1 MLAMGDSL
9 DICHVKLKDMMEQPG
24 GFEWSLMHNS
34 PFELSKTVLMNFP
47 RSYRDPIPSDLQL
60 DKPNEDDMVTSS
72 LTKPVASYKYLGVI
86 FNSRLCWTLHQAKV
100 LTTATCWASQIWW
113 LLKSASDLSASDIKQ
128 LYNTVAV
135 PGFKYGV
142 EVWYTYL
149 HRPKGANK
157 TKGSVDVLVMPMMP
171 EINKINTAILAD

>member
-1 MLAMGDSL
+1 MMLAMGDSL

-113 LLKSASDLSASDIKQ
+113 LWNQLVIYLHQTSSNCIIQLPSLAS
-128 LYNTVAV
+128 NTVWRFGILTFTD
-135 PGFKYGV
+135 PR
-142 EVWYTYL
+142 EQ
-149 HRPKGANK
+149 
-157 TKGSVDVLVMPMMP
+157 TKLKALLMCLWCLWCL
-171 EINKINTAILAD
+171 K